1 MKICRH
7 GDIFLRIYK
16 VKLSQAKT
24 RIPSENLDKKIVPP
38 QNKDVINVFNNDKK
52 GEYYFLKLDQLIPFH
67 DQARI
72 YFDEEKIVKLSVT
85 IKKHGL
91 RQPLTVLKSTL
102 IAGKYEIISGERR
115 YRAAKLIGLDR
126 VPCIVLNDHDNAE
139 EIALIENIQ
148 REDLHPIELG
158 RAYHKLYNAG
168 FCKTHNEIAQ
178 KLSIPRSQVTE
189 FLSFAEIA
197 EESASTLI
205 QHGISERKY
214 LRQISSIKNSK
225 ERTDFIYNLIND
237 SLTNTPK
244 KSHSSK
250 NKGIPRKANIV
261 SFSLVDGVIEMTH
274 KPLEKLREIERSD
287 LKEKLTGLLNEL
299 STN

>member
-1 MKICRH
+1 M
-7 GDIFLRIYK
+7 
-16 VKLSQAKT
+16 KLSEART
-24 RIPSENLDKKIVPP
+24 RAPSENLDRKTVSS

-67 DQARI
+67 NQARI
-72 YFDEEKIVKLSVT
+72 YFDEDKINELSVT

-102 IAGKYEIISGERR
+102 ISGKYEIISGERR

-126 VPCIVLNDHDNAE
+126 VPCIVLNDQDNAE

-168 FCKTHNEIAQ
+168 FCKTHNEIAN
-178 KLSIPRSQVTE
+178 KLSVPRSQVTE
-189 FLSFAEIA
+189 FLSFAEIG

-214 LRQISSIKNSK
+214 LRKISSIKDSK
-225 ERTDFIYNLIND
+225 EREEFIHNLIND
-237 SLTNTPK
+237 SLSNIPK
-244 KSHSSK
+244 ENASLK
-250 NKGIPRKANIV
+250 NKGIPKKANIV
-261 SFSLVDGVIEMTH
+261 SFSLVDGVIEMKH
-274 KPLEKLREIERSD
+274 KPLEKLREIEKKD
-287 LKEKLTGLLNEL
+287 LKEKLTKLLNEL
-299 STN
+299 